1 MPDEQ
6 FLRDMERI
14 RGKED
19 SKEQVKR
26 DREQA
31 RQYRAELLITKR
43 EQLDQLRLTQGIE
56 KAQLLD
62 ANQQAVLKQRR
73 RHNREKL
80 ELQTS

>member
-14 RGKED
+14 REKED

-43 EQLDQLRLTQGIE
+43 DQLDQLRLTQGIE